1 MVVRLL
7 SLGLPKY
14 VNEGEPSDSD
24 SDSSEISL
32 DDKEIKMVQIKT
44 NASLAE
50 QITDT
55 RKTKDKLMQ

>member
-14 VNEGEPSDSD
+14 VNDAEPTGSD

-32 DDKEIKMVQIKT
+32 SDDEITAVQIKT
-44 NASLAE
+44 SANLAN
-50 QITDT
+50 QIMDT
-55 RKTKDKLMQ
+55 RKHKDRL

>member
-14 VNEGEPSDSD
+14 VNEAEPSDSD
-24 SDSSEISL
+24 SNSSEISL

-50 QITDT
+50 QIADT

>member
-14 VNEGEPSDSD
+14 VNEAEPSDSD

-32 DDKEIKMVQIKT
+32 SDGEIKAVQIKT
-44 NASLAE
+44 SASLV
-50 QITDT
+50 D
-55 RKTKDKLMQ
+55 

>member
-14 VNEGEPSDSD
+14 VNEAAPSDSDSD

-32 DDKEIKMVQIKT
+32 SDDGIKKVQIKT
-44 NASLAE
+44 SASLA
-50 QITDT
+50 D
-55 RKTKDKLMQ
+55 